1 MMWQLRTLYNIQAYN
16 TALEAVSPIVWYTYV
31 QVVYSMVRLEEFPA
45 ISPIVWYTYVQV
57 VYSMVRLEEFP
68 AMYRL

>member
-1 MMWQLRTLYNIQAYN
+1 MVR
-16 TALEAVSPIVWYTYV
+16 LEEFPAISPIVWYTLCSYVQVDV

>member
-1 MMWQLRTLYNIQAYN
+1 
-16 TALEAVSPIVWYTYV
+16 
-31 QVVYSMVRLEEFPA
+31 MVRLEEFPA
-45 ISPIVWYTYVQV
+45 ISPIVLYTYVQV